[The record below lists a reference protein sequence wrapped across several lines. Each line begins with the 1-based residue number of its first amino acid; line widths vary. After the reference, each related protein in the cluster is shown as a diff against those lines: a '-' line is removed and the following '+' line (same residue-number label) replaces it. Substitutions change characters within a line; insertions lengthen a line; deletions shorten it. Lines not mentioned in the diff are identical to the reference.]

1 MSDIHMELDDVDQ
14 AGNGTPPPPEDKSSG
29 QSKGKATAKPTAAL
43 VREPGRSLLP
53 ISRVQKIMK
62 ADKELPTV
70 SKEAAFLVSLATEE
84 FIKRLSEASHH
95 IAHREKRVTV
105 QQRDIASVTRRA
117 DEFLFLEE
125 IIPWP
130 DTSDTLARR
139 KLQGPVKSTATLTGG
154 NRSMSDFVKSNAGS
168 EHKIHGVDV
177 VMNEDGTMQV
187 AAGDASAVSD
197 EGEDV

>member
-1 MSDIHMELDDVDQ
+1 MSDAHMEIDDVDQ
-14 AGNGTPPPPEDKSSG
+14 ANNDTPPPPEDKPSD
-29 QSKGKATAKPTAAL
+29 QPKGKAATKPTASL
-43 VREPGRSLLP
+43 VREPGKSLLP

-62 ADKELPTV
+62 ADKELPMV
-70 SKEAAFLVSLATEE
+70 AKEAAFLISLATEE
-84 FIKRLSEASHH
+84 FIKRLSEASYH

-130 DTSDTLARR
+130 DASDAPARR
-139 KLQGPVKSTATLTGG
+139 KLQGPVKSTGTSTGG
-154 NRSMSDFVKSNAGS
+154 NRSISEFVTSTADAEAKS
-168 EHKIHGVDV
+168 HGVDV

-187 AAGDASAVSD
+187 VA
-197 EGEDV
+197 EDDDSEDI